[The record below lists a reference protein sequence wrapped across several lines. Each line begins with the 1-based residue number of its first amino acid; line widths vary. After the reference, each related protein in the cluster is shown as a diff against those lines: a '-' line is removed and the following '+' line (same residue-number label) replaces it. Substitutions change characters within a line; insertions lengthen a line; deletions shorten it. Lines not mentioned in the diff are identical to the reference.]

1 MVDGAWALRFA
12 GQVNFFREVGAIKNA
27 ANWLRMNQAAPG
39 LGGQGG

>member
-1 MVDGAWALRFA
+1 MLDGEWTLRFA
-12 GQVNFFREVGAIKNA
+12 EQVNFFREVGAIKNA